1 MRAFL
6 EQLAKAN
13 PAGDGPG
20 RSWVYVPYDQL
31 SHRIGPLAA
40 LEPTEA
46 GIVMVEC
53 PGKASRRP
61 YHKQKLF
68 LVLANQRRF
77 ALEQAARGV
86 EVRYLDRKSV
96 V

>member
-13 PAGDGPG
+13 PAGEGPG
-20 RSWVYVPYDQL
+20 RTWVYVPYDQL
-31 SHRIGPLAA
+31 SHRIGPLAE
-40 LEPTEA
+40 LKPTEA

-53 PGKASRRP
+53 PGKARRRP

-77 ALEQAARGV
+77 A
-86 EVRYLDRKSV
+86 
-96 V
+96 